1 VFGCAVRRD
10 LSRLSDSTL
19 RARLTDYGE
28 KGVVAAADNSHGR
41 KIQSIEGGMT
51 SPDDARKP
59 EAAPP
64 ADHAGSV
71 LCRLLIA
78 HPEVVD
84 IEILGQLDLPEGIIY
99 SLGVMLPDGR
109 ELLIDVGDV

>member
-1 VFGCAVRRD
+1 
-10 LSRLSDSTL
+10 
-19 RARLTDYGE
+19 
-28 KGVVAAADNSHGR
+28 
-41 KIQSIEGGMT
+41 MT
-51 SPDDARKP
+51 STEDASKP
-59 EAAPP
+59 EAPP
-64 ADHAGSV
+64 ADHAGSL

-84 IEILGQLDLPEGIIY
+84 IEILGQMDLPEGIIY

>member
-1 VFGCAVRRD
+1 MRSSATSPRP
-10 LSRLSDSTL
+10 
-19 RARLTDYGE
+19 
-28 KGVVAAADNSHGR
+28 
-41 KIQSIEGGMT
+41 IEGRMT
-51 SPDDARKP
+51 SVGDASKRG
-59 EAAPP
+59 AAP

-78 HPEVVD
+78 HPEVID

-99 SLGVMLPDGR
+99 SLGVKLPDGR

>member
-1 VFGCAVRRD
+1 
-10 LSRLSDSTL
+10 
-19 RARLTDYGE
+19 
-28 KGVVAAADNSHGR
+28 
-41 KIQSIEGGMT
+41 MT
-51 SPDDARKP
+51 SPGEASKP
-59 EAAPP
+59 QAPP

>member
-1 VFGCAVRRD
+1 MCPDAKFRHQPPAM
-10 LSRLSDSTL
+10 
-19 RARLTDYGE
+19 E
-28 KGVVAAADNSHGR
+28 GR
-41 KIQSIEGGMT
+41 MT
-51 SPDDARKP
+51 SVDDAAKRN
-59 EAAPP
+59 AASAAMRTAPP

-99 SLGVMLPDGR
+99 SLGVKLPDGR
-109 ELLIDVGDV
+109 DLLIDVGDV

>member
-1 VFGCAVRRD
+1 MCPDAKFCRQPPA
-10 LSRLSDSTL
+10 
-19 RARLTDYGE
+19 
-28 KGVVAAADNSHGR
+28 
-41 KIQSIEGGMT
+41 IEGRMT
-51 SPDDARKP
+51 SVDDAAKRK
-59 EAAPP
+59 AAP

-99 SLGVMLPDGR
+99 SLGVMLPD

>member
-1 VFGCAVRRD
+1 MCPDAKFRHQPPAMEGRMTSVDDAANR
-10 LSRLSDSTL
+10 
-19 RARLTDYGE
+19 
-28 KGVVAAADNSHGR
+28 AAAPAAKR
-41 KIQSIEGGMT
+41 T
-51 SPDDARKP
+51 
-59 EAAPP
+59 APP

-99 SLGVMLPDGR
+99 SLGVKLPDGR

>member
-1 VFGCAVRRD
+1 
-10 LSRLSDSTL
+10 
-19 RARLTDYGE
+19 
-28 KGVVAAADNSHGR
+28 
-41 KIQSIEGGMT
+41 MT
-51 SPDDARKP
+51 STDDASKP
-59 EAAPP
+59 EAAT

-71 LCRLLIA
+71 LCRLLIS

-84 IEILGQLDLPEGIIY
+84 IEILGQMDLPEGIIY

>member
-1 VFGCAVRRD
+1 MR
-10 LSRLSDSTL
+10 
-19 RARLTDYGE
+19 
-28 KGVVAAADNSHGR
+28 
-41 KIQSIEGGMT
+41 
-51 SPDDARKP
+51 SPDDASKP
-59 EAAPP
+59 KALP

-78 HPEVVD
+78 HPEVID

-99 SLGVMLPDGR
+99 SLGVILPGGR

>member
-1 VFGCAVRRD
+1 
-10 LSRLSDSTL
+10 
-19 RARLTDYGE
+19 
-28 KGVVAAADNSHGR
+28 
-41 KIQSIEGGMT
+41 MT

-59 EAAPP
+59 EASPP

>member
-1 VFGCAVRRD
+1 MCPDAKFRHLPPAM
-10 LSRLSDSTL
+10 
-19 RARLTDYGE
+19 E
-28 KGVVAAADNSHGR
+28 GR
-41 KIQSIEGGMT
+41 MT
-51 SPDDARKP
+51 SVDDAAKRKAATVAKR
-59 EAAPP
+59 AAPP

-99 SLGVMLPDGR
+99 SLGVRLPGGR

>member
-1 VFGCAVRRD
+1 
-10 LSRLSDSTL
+10 
-19 RARLTDYGE
+19 
-28 KGVVAAADNSHGR
+28 
-41 KIQSIEGGMT
+41 MT
-51 SPDDARKP
+51 SVDDAAKRSPAPAAKRT
-59 EAAPP
+59 APP

-78 HPEVVD
+78 HPEVAD

-99 SLGVMLPDGR
+99 SLGVKLPDGR

>member
-1 VFGCAVRRD
+1 
-10 LSRLSDSTL
+10 
-19 RARLTDYGE
+19 
-28 KGVVAAADNSHGR
+28 
-41 KIQSIEGGMT
+41 MT
-51 SPDDARKP
+51 SPYDASRPKT
-59 EAAPP
+59 APP

-71 LCRLLIA
+71 LCRLLMD